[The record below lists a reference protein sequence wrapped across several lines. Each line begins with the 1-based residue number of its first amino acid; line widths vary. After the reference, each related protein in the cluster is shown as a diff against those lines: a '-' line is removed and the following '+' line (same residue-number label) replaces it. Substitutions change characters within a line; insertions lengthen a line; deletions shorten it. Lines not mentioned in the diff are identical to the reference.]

1 MSNDDYGFGPGS
13 GYGGGQSANVTF
25 GGQNQGTAQ
34 AGMASPQGSPAPVKD
49 ITTAEFMT
57 EVVQASA
64 ETPVLVDFWAPWCGP
79 CKQLAPALEAAV
91 AATRGKVKLVK
102 MNIDEHPEVAGQMG
116 VQSIPAVFAFVNG
129 KPVDGFMGAKA
140 EGEIREFIAR
150 IAGNN
155 DEPSQIDLMLEKA
168 AELAEAGHAAEASQI
183 YGQILS
189 VEPQNLKARAGIG
202 RIYLEQGN
210 MEGVKGVLAGLDENQ
225 LQDAEISG
233 LQTAME
239 LAEQAEA
246 LGDTSELEQAVEA
259 APQDHDRRLEL
270 AVALNAANRREEAA
284 DHLLEIIRRQP
295 GWNDDAARV
304 QLLQFFEAWGMT
316 DEATVTARRKL
327 SSMLFS

>member
-1 MSNDDYGFGPGS
+1 
-13 GYGGGQSANVTF
+13 
-25 GGQNQGTAQ
+25 
-34 AGMASPQGSPAPVKD
+34 
-49 ITTAEFMT
+49 
-57 EVVQASA
+57 
-64 ETPVLVDFWAPWCGP
+64 
-79 CKQLAPALEAAV
+79 
-91 AATRGKVKLVK
+91 
-102 MNIDEHPEVAGQMG
+102 MG

-259 APQDHDRRLEL
+259 APQDHDKRLEL

>member
-1 MSNDDYGFGPGS
+1 
-13 GYGGGQSANVTF
+13 
-25 GGQNQGTAQ
+25 
-34 AGMASPQGSPAPVKD
+34 MASPQGSPAPVKD

-168 AELAEAGHAAEASQI
+168 AEMAEAGHAAEASQI

-225 LQDAEISG
+225 MQDAEISG

-246 LGDTSELEQAVEA
+246 LGDTSGLEQAVEA
-259 APQDHDRRLEL
+259 APQDHDKRLEL

-295 GWNDDAARV
+295 GWNEDAARV

>member
-25 GGQNQGTAQ
+25 GGQNQGAAQ

-259 APQDHDRRLEL
+259 APQDHDKRLEL